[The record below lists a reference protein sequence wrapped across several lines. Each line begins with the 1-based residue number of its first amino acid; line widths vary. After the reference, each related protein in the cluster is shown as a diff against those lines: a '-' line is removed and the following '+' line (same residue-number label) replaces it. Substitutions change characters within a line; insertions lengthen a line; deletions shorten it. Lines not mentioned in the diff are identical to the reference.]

1 MKDYYKILGVE
12 EEATEEEIRARW
24 IELVKSFH
32 PDLRKNRENEEKI
45 KEINEAYEV
54 LKDYSKRMDYDLE
67 RTLKRSLI
75 KKALGR
81 KERRI
86 NIQKIIIPAAILVLF
101 LVIGVVVLRWSH
113 VAKPPKSEVLY
124 KIDKELEK
132 KTASQVRPAKPEL
145 GVIVKKEVQKE
156 IREGIPRESGTV
168 LPIPPPPTP
177 SVREEPKR
185 KEEPAQKI
193 LPKSEGPVKIGKEI
207 PKEVPKEI
215 PKEMRKEIP
224 QERTKIASAPSSPSL
239 SPAEKEPKRKDEP
252 VPQVVTK
259 SEIPVKVDKEVP
271 KETTKVTLQPGEKL
285 QSKTKEEKEVPKDT
299 GKVPS
304 QESAKSVPQEV
315 VKIDKPK
322 PIITDPRP
330 VQKPETSVKAER
342 VVSLPSPPLA
352 KEEEVK
358 QFFSNYIHRYDRKD
372 IDGFLSFFSPK
383 AIQNQK
389 DGLEGIR
396 KIYANFFD
404 QSEELRYRL
413 EDTKIE
419 IYQNMVEVK
428 GRFKVDQ
435 ILKKRR
441 EEKIWKGNVRWVLVK
456 EDGVLKIITLD
467 YQNEKS
473 P

>member
-12 EEATEEEIRARW
+12 EEASEEEIRARW

-32 PDLRKNRENEEKI
+32 PDLMENRENEEKI

-54 LKDYSKRMDYDLE
+54 LKDYSKRLDYDLE
-67 RTLKRSLI
+67 RVLKRSFI

-124 KIDKELEK
+124 KIDRELEK
-132 KTASQVRPAKPEL
+132 KTASQVPSVKTEPKVQVDKE
-145 GVIVKKEVQKE
+145 VPNEIKKEVMPQETTK
-156 IREGIPRESGTV
+156 IVSVP
-168 LPIPPPPTP
+168 LPPPP
-177 SVREEPKR
+177 SVAEREPKR
-185 KEEPAQKI
+185 KVEPAQKI

-207 PKEVPKEI
+207 PKEVPKE
-215 PKEMRKEIP
+215 MRKEIP
-224 QERTKIASAPSSPSL
+224 QERTKIASAPSSPFL

-259 SEIPVKVDKEVP
+259 PEIPVKMDKEVP

-285 QSKTKEEKEVPKDT
+285 QSKTKEDKEVPKDT

-315 VKIDKPK
+315 VKIDKLK

-342 VVSLPSPPLA
+342 VVSVPPPSFA

-358 QFFSNYIHRYDRKD
+358 RFFSNYIDRYNRKD
-372 IDGFLSFFSPK
+372 IDGFLSFFSSK
-383 AIQNQK
+383 AVQNQK
-389 DGLEGIR
+389 DGLEGLRI
-396 KIYANFFD
+396 IYTKFFD
-404 QSEELRYRL
+404 QSQELLYHL
-413 EDTKIE
+413 EDMKIM
-419 IYQNMVEVK
+419 IYENGAEVRA
-428 GRFKVDQ
+428 RFKVDQ

-441 EEKIWKGNVRWVLVK
+441 EEKIWKGNIRWVLVR
-456 EDGVLKIITLD
+456 EDGALRIIALD

>member
-124 KIDKELEK
+124 KIDEVLEK

-168 LPIPPPPTP
+168 LPIPTLPTP
-177 SVREEPKR
+177 SVGEEPKR

-259 SEIPVKVDKEVP
+259 SEIPVKVD
-271 KETTKVTLQPGEKL
+271 
-285 QSKTKEEKEVPKDT
+285 KEVPKDT

>member
-12 EEATEEEIRARW
+12 EEASEEEIRARW
-24 IELVKSFH
+24 IELAKSFH

-67 RTLKRSLI
+67 RALKRSLI

-124 KIDKELEK
+124 KIDRELEK
-132 KTASQVRPAKPEL
+132 KAASQILPAKPESK
-145 GVIVKKEVQKE
+145 VIGEKEVPKKIKE
-156 IREGIPRESGTV
+156 AMPQEAAKIVSIPSP
-168 LPIPPPPTP
+168 PIP

-185 KEEPAQKI
+185 KEEPAREI
-193 LPKSEGPVKIGKEI
+193 LPKSEVPVNVGKEI
-207 PKEVPKEI
+207 PKEI
-215 PKEMRKEIP
+215 RKEIP

-239 SPAEKEPKRKDEP
+239 SPAEKESKRKDEP
-252 VPQVVTK
+252 APQVVTK
-259 SEIPVKVDKEVP
+259 PEIPVKVDKKVP

-285 QSKTKEEKEVPKDT
+285 QSKTKEEKEVPKEA
-299 GKVPS
+299 GKVTS
-304 QESAKSVPQEV
+304 QESAKSVP
-315 VKIDKPK
+315 
-322 PIITDPRP
+322 
-330 VQKPETSVKAER
+330 
-342 VVSLPSPPLA
+342 PPPLLA
-352 KEEEVK
+352 KEEEVR
-358 QFFSNYIHRYDRKD
+358 QFFLNYINRYNRKD
-372 IDGFLSFFSPK
+372 IDGFLSFFSSK

-389 DGLEGIR
+389 EGFEGIR
-396 KIYANFFD
+396 KIYTNFFD
-404 QSEELRYRL
+404 QSEGLTYRL

-419 IYQNMVEVK
+419 IYQNTVEVK
-428 GRFKVDQ
+428 ARFKVDQ
-435 ILKKRR
+435 KLKRR
-441 EEKIWKGNVRWVLVK
+441 GEEKIWKGNIRWVLVK